1 MSKAQSLGFAYTAEM
16 PNTTSEHVE
25 IKVDDGTT
33 MLAWLAQPAGEKPKR
48 GIMVFPEIF
57 GVNTHIRDV
66 TNRFAALGFFALSP
80 ELFHRTAPPKWEGAY
95 TDFASAMP
103 HMQAVKEGSLESDV
117 EATYNWLKTNTEAG
131 SNIACT
137 GYCMGGRTSFL
148 ANSAVPLKAAISY
161 YGGNMP
167 SLVHR
172 TASLSAPMLLFWGE
186 LDHHIPAEQRNQVT
200 KAMRDSGKEYIDVV
214 FSSADHGFFCD
225 ARQSY
230 QPDAAR
236 LSWDLAQSFL
246 NARL

>member
-1 MSKAQSLGFAYTAEM
+1 MS
-16 PNTTSEHVE
+16 NITSKHVE

-33 MLAWLAQPAGEKPKR
+33 MLGWLAQPAAEKPKR

-57 GVNTHIRDV
+57 GLNAHIRDV

-80 ELFHRTAPPKWEGAY
+80 ELFHRTAPPKWECSYAE
-95 TDFASAMP
+95 FASAMP
-103 HMQAVKEGSLESDV
+103 HMQATKEETLESDIK
-117 EATYNWLKTNTEAG
+117 ASYNWLKSNTQTG
-131 SNIACT
+131 DNIACV

-167 SLVHR
+167 SLLHR
-172 TASLSAPMLLFWGE
+172 MSKLSAPMLLFWGE
-186 LDHHIPAEQRNQVT
+186 LDSHIPADHRNQVT
-200 KAMRDSGKEYIDVV
+200 RAMRESKKEYIDVV

-230 QPDAAR
+230 NANAAR
-236 LSWDLAQSFL
+236 LSWDVVQSFL